1 MKIAL
6 IPLDDRPVTRALP
19 VMAAAVAGVQVITPP
34 RDLLGTLN
42 WPGDPA
48 AIAGWLRALD
58 TPIDGVVV
66 AVEMLG
72 HGGLV
77 PSRRGTEDAAQVV
90 ARIEALRDV
99 RARYRDIPIYGF
111 TILQRISNSASNQE
125 EKPYWDRFGRAMFR
139 LSQLTD
145 AVGRYGRAEDHA
157 ELERLRAEIPAE
169 IVEDYQRTRRRNLQ
183 VNLTMIDWAA
193 EGIFDYLAI
202 TQDDANPLGFPAME
216 QRRLAAHIADRRAYA
231 CVGVYP
237 GADEVATTLLARMVC
252 ARAGLRPRVY
262 ARYSSTR
269 GPLIVANYEDRPL
282 GETVKGHVRAAGGL
296 MAETPTEADLI
307 LMVNTP
313 AEAQAE
319 ALDGIDYTTV
329 ETPGRN
335 LDEFVAAL
343 RDYQDRRIPTA
354 LADVAYSNGADP
366 ALMPRLFS
374 QAQPL
379 ELLAYA
385 GWNTAGNTIGSAL
398 GHAYLRLLALRR
410 DPGRA
415 EERAHVTLLLTRYLD
430 DWAYQAVIRSTAG
443 VQRLERECDVS
454 YDDLGDRAERVSTAV
469 TGELRAF
476 YDKWLRPHLKQ
487 VPDPLAT
494 SSVRIGPVGFPWNRL
509 FEVEAPIEL
518 SSDA

>member
-19 VMAAAVAGVQVITPP
+19 VMATAVAGVEVIVPSH
-34 RDLLGTLN
+34 DLLGTLGR
-42 WPGDPA
+42 PGAPE
-48 AIAGWLRALD
+48 AIAGWLRTLD

-77 PSRRGTEDAAQVV
+77 PSRRSTEDAAQVM
-90 ARIEALRDV
+90 ARIEVLRDV

-111 TILQRISNSASNQE
+111 TILQRISNSTSNQE

-145 AVGRYGRAEDHA
+145 AVGRYGRAEDRA
-157 ELERLRAEIPAE
+157 ALERLRAEIPPAL
-169 IVEDYQRTRRRNLQ
+169 IEDYQFTRRRNLH

-216 QRRLAAHIADRRAYA
+216 QRRLAAHIADRQAYA
-231 CVGVYP
+231 RVGVYP
-237 GADEVATTLLARMVC
+237 GADEVATALVARMVC
-252 ARAGLRPRVY
+252 VQVGLRPRVY

-282 GETVKGHVRAAGGL
+282 GETVKGHVLAAGGL

-343 RDYQDRRIPTA
+343 RDYQERHIPTA
-354 LADVAYSNGADP
+354 LVDVAYSNGADP

-374 QAQPL
+374 QAKPL

-410 DPGRA
+410 DPSPE

-430 DWAYQAVIRSTAG
+430 DWAYQTVVRSTAG
-443 VQRLERECDVS
+443 VQRLEGEFGVS
-454 YDDLGDRAERVSTAV
+454 YDDLGDDADHVSAAV
-469 TGELRAF
+469 TGELSAF
-476 YDKWLRPHLKQ
+476 YDTWMRPHLNR
-487 VPDPLAT
+487 VSDPLAT
-494 SSVRIGPVGFPWNRL
+494 YRVRIGPVGFPWNRL
-509 FEVEAPIEL
+509 FEVDVPVEVGV
-518 SSDA
+518 DA